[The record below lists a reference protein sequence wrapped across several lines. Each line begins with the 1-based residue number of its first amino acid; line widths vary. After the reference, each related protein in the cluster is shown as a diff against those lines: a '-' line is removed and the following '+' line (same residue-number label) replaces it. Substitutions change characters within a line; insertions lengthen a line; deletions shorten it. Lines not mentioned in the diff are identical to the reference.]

1 MCKDDYLNFGT
12 NLNNSYAMQLQSA
25 DEGSSGLC
33 YATTAF
39 LGDIEIKNKHN
50 REDGKIIFFISLLHI
65 QCWIPDVFVD
75 GKSHGQR

>member
-12 NLNNSYAMQLQSA
+12 NLNNSYAVQLQSA

-50 REDGKIIFFISLLHI
+50 REDGKIIFFSFLYCIYSVGFPMFL
-65 QCWIPDVFVD
+65 
-75 GKSHGQR
+75 